1 MFHAEFCKALRNID
15 SVTPRAGSWCMRL
28 FPVQCPTAS
37 PPRHLTT
44 IPWLCGCDTPNTVL
58 GSQLCALVSA
68 LLHGNYY
75 LSHTPFFFLI
85 NVLIDSLYIYF
96 KTLLWGMTL
105 PVWVGDSFSLG
116 CVRCMATLR
125 KVPFSLPQLPAT
137 PWLYFPHLHVKAYL
151 KTPPRAA
158 FCACSL
164 LRSLVEDQD
173 QGPHSIMC
181 HSLESVRRR
190 HITCT
195 GGLSVRPTAR

>member
-85 NVLIDSLYIYF
+85 NVLIDSLYI
-96 KTLLWGMTL
+96 LIIASHS
-105 PVWVGDSFSLG
+105 P
-116 CVRCMATLR
+116 
-125 KVPFSLPQLPAT
+125 SLPLTQPLPHSSFPFPLQRGT
-137 PWLYFPHLHVKAYL
+137 PHWVPTYPGRSSHCRTRHIFSHWG
-151 KTPPRAA
+151 
-158 FCACSL
+158 
-164 LRSLVEDQD
+164 LRSL
-173 QGPHSIMC
+173 PS
-181 HSLESVRRR
+181 
-190 HITCT
+190 
-195 GGLSVRPTAR
+195 